1 MSTPSL
7 KAFPKNTLVQHH
19 TYTYDP
25 NTRENLNPGRKISMY
40 KFKPWKKR
48 SSCNICKAVDHGKRF
63 HDYFIITPT
72 CLFCGSL
79 EHKLIV
85 SQTDPHD
92 TNIITTQDSCP
103 YLSYEEWP
111 TLTEQLNNGYLKV
124 QSCPK
129 TFALAHG
136 YQKSDVDK
144 TILQLAKSDYGI
156 SMGKRG
162 LYEFYIEVLRL
173 CDNER
178 RSFSFKRTNIT
189 INELTDNF
197 ELSNHPLEL

>member
-1 MSTPSL
+1 MPTTSL
-7 KAFPKNTLVQHH
+7 KAFYRKTLVQHH

-48 SSCNICKAVDHGKRF
+48 SSCNICKAVDHGQRF
-63 HDYFIITPT
+63 HDYFIKTPT
-72 CLFCGSL
+72 CLFCGSS
-79 EHKLIV
+79 EHKLV
-85 SQTDPHD
+85 DSQTDPHD
-92 TNIITTQDSCP
+92 TNSITTQYSCP
-103 YLSYEEWP
+103 YLPYEEWS

-144 TILQLAKSDYGI
+144 TILQLATSDYGI
-156 SMGKRG
+156 SMEKRG
-162 LYEFYIEVLRL
+162 LYEFYLEVLRL

-178 RSFSFKRTNIT
+178 RSFSFKRTNT
-189 INELTDNF
+189 TTNESIDEF
-197 ELSNHPLEL
+197 EFSDHPSEL